1 MTMEKKSVGVMLSML
16 GDRIKEIGTYEVTK
30 ACAEMGYKS
39 IEISQVNMTPEN
51 IAGFQKACKEFGI
64 EVAAISASLEENLPG
79 IPEQADTLTD
89 QFDKIVS
96 DCKSLNCHI
105 VRVGM
110 MPAVYLGSREKT
122 LLFAERMEAMAE
134 RLKEHGIEL
143 YLHNHNADFIKYDG
157 EYMLDIIK
165 ANTKLLGFE
174 LDLYWIQGGGENPV
188 KIIKE
193 YKGRVRLLHLKD
205 FRLCEV
211 KLPEKIN
218 SPWDFYHA
226 MSFDRLIQ
234 FAEVGEGNLPIKECV
249 EAGIESGSEYFMI
262 EQDFTYGRDPYESL
276 KISRDH
282 LIQMGYGEWFK

>member
-1 MTMEKKSVGVMLSML
+1 MEKKSVGVMLSML
-16 GDRIKEIGTYEVTK
+16 AGKIKETGTYEAAK
-30 ACAEMGYKS
+30 ACAKLGYKS
-39 IEISQVNMTPEN
+39 LEISQVDMTPEN
-51 IAGFQKACKEFGI
+51 VEGFRKACEDFGLEI
-64 EVAAISASLEENLPG
+64 AAISASLEPNLPG

-89 QFDKIVS
+89 MFDKIVQ
-96 DCKSLNCHI
+96 DCKTLNCHI

-122 LLFAERMEAMAE
+122 LLFAKRMEAMAE
-134 RLKEHGIEL
+134 RLKEHGIDL

-188 KIIKE
+188 KIIRE
-193 YKGRVRLLHLKD
+193 YEGRVRLLHLKD

-218 SPWDFYHA
+218 SPWDFYNA
-226 MSFDRLIQ
+226 MSFDSLIQ
-234 FAEVGEGNLPIKECV
+234 FAEVGEGNLPIKECI
-249 EAGIESGSEYFMI
+249 EAGIASGSEYFMV
-262 EQDFTYGRDPYESL
+262 EQDLTYGRDPYESL
-276 KISRDH
+276 KISRDN
-282 LIQMGYGEWFK
+282 LVKMGFKEWFE